1 MERLGRFSQAVAAL
15 AFGCRQCTP
24 TARCRHLLRGVRSV
38 RHECRQVLSRQK
50 AGLQQCR
57 PLGTVLHNGG
67 QPKLDDA
74 ASNKFTL
81 IYKFPAIKL
90 LRVVSRLK
98 LLQTG
103 ITLIVLPPVFYLY
116 FQGQVTYYLVG
127 YSTGIAV
134 FAAVMLYSLSY
145 YLRRFVGMMYLD
157 QSETT
162 LKVSHLTFWGKRKDL
177 YIPVN
182 DVMTLAD
189 TGDSGNEVLLRLR
202 RYSSPDTLYFS
213 LRLGLVVNK
222 EAFKQIF
229 GSVS

>member
-57 PLGTVLHNGG
+57 PL
-67 QPKLDDA
+67 
-74 ASNKFTL
+74 
-81 IYKFPAIKL
+81 AIKL

-116 FQGQVTYYLVG
+116 FQGQEVCG
-127 YSTGIAV
+127 Y
-134 FAAVMLYSLSY
+134 
-145 YLRRFVGMMYLD
+145 
-157 QSETT
+157 
-162 LKVSHLTFWGKRKDL
+162 
-177 YIPVN
+177 
-182 DVMTLAD
+182 DV
-189 TGDSGNEVLLRLR
+189 
-202 RYSSPDTLYFS
+202 P
-213 LRLGLVVNK
+213 
-222 EAFKQIF
+222 
-229 GSVS
+229 GSV